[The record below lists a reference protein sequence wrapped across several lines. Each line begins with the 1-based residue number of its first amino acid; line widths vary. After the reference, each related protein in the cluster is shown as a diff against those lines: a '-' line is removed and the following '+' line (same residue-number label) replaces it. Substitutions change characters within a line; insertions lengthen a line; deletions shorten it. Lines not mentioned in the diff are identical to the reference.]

1 LAAALDPIA
10 PRERVALM
18 DALRGFAIFGILL
31 VNMQFFFS
39 PIYLVGRSAEWWP
52 SLADR
57 AVEWAIQFLAQG
69 KFYSMFSFLFGVGA
83 AVQLQR
89 AQARG
94 DSFARFFARRMLW
107 LLLIGLTH
115 AFLIWFGDI
124 LFFYAVIGFA
134 LIAFARRKYKTL
146 TIWTVILL
154 LLPLLIMGGIVG
166 ILELAR
172 LLPESAAEV
181 DRLLAETVQQNLDRL
196 ERAREVYPSSGFGR
210 ILELRLLQWR
220 TVAGATLIWGPN
232 ILALFLI
239 GLQVGRRDLLRNVPQ
254 HLPGIRRWL
263 GWLLPLGIVANLA
276 GLALSGVADP
286 SVPSPAM
293 WLQQLCFSVGAP
305 ALSFSYVLL
314 ITLLSQ
320 SAGWPRRLAPLQAVG
335 RMALTNYLMHSV
347 VFTMLA
353 NGYGLGLYG
362 RVAPSVGLVL
372 TVTMFLL
379 QIPLSVWWLSRFRF
393 GPVEWLWRSLSYR
406 GFQPM
411 RRDPGSGLSGSGL

>member
-1 LAAALDPIA
+1 MPAALDPIA

-18 DALRGFAIFGILL
+18 DALRGFAVLGILL

-39 PIYLVGRSAEWWP
+39 PIYLFGRSAEWWP
-52 SLADR
+52 GLADR

-89 AQARG
+89 ADARG
-94 DSFARFFARRMLW
+94 DSFARFFARRMFW
-107 LLLIGLTH
+107 LLLIGSIH

-134 LIAFARRKYKTL
+134 LIPFARRKYMTL
-146 TIWTVILL
+146 TVWTVILL
-154 LLPLLIMGGIVG
+154 LIPLLIMGGIVG

-172 LLPESAAEV
+172 LQPESAAEV
-181 DRLLAETVQQNLDRL
+181 DRMLAETGQKTQERL
-196 ERAREVYPSSGFGR
+196 ERARELYPAGSYGR
-210 ILELRLLQWR
+210 ILELRATQWG
-220 TVAGATLIWGPN
+220 TVAASMLIWLPN

-239 GLQVGRRDLLRNVPQ
+239 GLQVGRRDFFRNVLQ
-254 HLPGIRRWL
+254 HLPRIRRWVR
-263 GWLLPLGIVANLA
+263 WLLALGITASLA
-276 GLALSGVADP
+276 GLALRGQIVDFN
-286 SVPSPAM
+286 VPSPVM
-293 WLQQLCFSVGAP
+293 WLQQVLFTVGAP
-305 ALSFSYVLL
+305 ALCFSYVLL

-320 SAGWPRRLAPLQAVG
+320 SAAWQQRLAPLQAVG

-362 RVAPSVGLVL
+362 RVGPSLGLLL
-372 TVTMFLL
+372 TVAMFLA
-379 QIPLSVWWLSRFRF
+379 QIPLSAWWLSRYRF

-406 GFQPM
+406 GLQPM
-411 RRDPGSGLSGSGL
+411 RREPGL